1 MSITAVIDT
10 NVWVSAFLNPEGYPA
25 RLMRAG
31 EEGRFHVVTSL
42 PLVEELIEVLQR
54 PRILKIR
61 NSTAEQVRSY
71 VKGIVGLAQ
80 VVSVDKVPRLCRDPD
95 DDVLLQTAITGGA
108 THIVSRDE
116 DITRDLSLL
125 EQLQARGIQAMTVN
139 RFLDELGAM
148 ART

>member
-1 MSITAVIDT
+1 VSITAVIDT

-31 EEGRFHVVTSL
+31 EPGQFSVVVSL
-42 PLVEELIEVLQR
+42 PLIEELLEVPQR

-61 NSTAEQVRSY
+61 NTTAEQVRSY
-71 VKGIVGLAQ
+71 VKGIVELAR
-80 VVSVDKVPRLCRDPD
+80 VVSVDEVPRLCRDPD
-95 DDVLLQTAITGGA
+95 DDVLVQTAIIGGA

-116 DITRDLSLL
+116 DITRDLTLL
-125 EQLQARGIQAMTVN
+125 EQLQARGIQAMTIS
-139 RFLDELGAM
+139 RFLDELGIT